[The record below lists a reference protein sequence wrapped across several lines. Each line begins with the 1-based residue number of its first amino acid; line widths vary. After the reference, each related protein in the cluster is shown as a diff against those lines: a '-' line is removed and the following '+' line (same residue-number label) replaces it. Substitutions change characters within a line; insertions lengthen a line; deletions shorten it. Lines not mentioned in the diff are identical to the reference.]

1 MVSSADDLIIQTIC
15 IASCRIDNIFPQLYA
30 TYIELDSF
38 QLWGMAKKNQVKVL
52 LSKYSLF
59 VVSMYES

>member
-1 MVSSADDLIIQTIC
+1 MVNSADDLIIQTIC
-15 IASCRIDNIFPQLYA
+15 IASCRIDKVFPQLYV

-38 QLWGMAKKNQVKVL
+38 QLWGMAQKLQVKVL
-52 LSKYSLF
+52 LRKYSLF